1 MRCCV
6 PVWVMCCVLAGLA
19 SAQDVRPIPISIEAD
34 SKGEPFEEP
43 DARKAI
49 AAIVSDAQHQAWAIF
64 RSQGARLA
72 VFQKDHWAPLKLP
85 GFPPTLKALKLARLK
100 DGAIACLWR
109 DEATAEAHV
118 LSRHTT
124 KQHQL
129 LARIPIK
136 LTEPRLLPLADGGLL
151 VTAAGRELLRIGKGG
166 ADPEIIT
173 LPEDAFLPPKKND
186 DGSSRTG
193 FVPVHA
199 VQDQRGTIWLWSH
212 AMQPMEWEWRLRG
225 LGRITPQ
232 GFTFQDIPGTKPEQ
246 PISVVTPWMGNRLA
260 IAVAGVGLFD
270 LDVEKRAMTAFAA
283 PGDELKYIEKIFPA
297 GDDWHLITTP
307 RPTEQKVS
315 VSKTFNAQLKL
326 TTERFY
332 DPQKR
337 TSALFRLRG
346 SELAPLTWKLDGEPA
361 FGWPDR
367 PVIETKEGFWTCV
380 KGGGLVFVPFAAK
393 GVLKTLDWRNG
404 LTLREPV
411 EMARAG
417 DTQFVVLDR
426 NSGQTCLLPLKPG
439 AVNPAAVRVE
449 ILRTESLLLED
460 ASGRIWG
467 RLADDTF
474 QRWENGRWNKLEV
487 PEKVAQMSRNVFIA
501 DAHEQGWLIPMKDG
515 PAAVCDFK
523 TGEWH
528 VFASIEA
535 ALVARMQPA
544 SKLLLR
550 DFPSLAPVS
559 SAVSPCRIG
568 FLREA
573 GTLHHF
579 DGHEW
584 RTWKVADLAGPD
596 ARVTSPPRFDQD
608 GRFTLAISGYDWKL
622 MPDGQWRRTE
632 QKADVAERIYHSE
645 EAQPPHDCPV
655 KNVSSTAY
663 DRHGVCWL
671 SDAQRRLWKCI
682 PGCAVPV
689 LQSGEPNPLLE
700 GAHLYEVRSDLI
712 GNAFLRLQFGW
723 HGERYLAVRSRLPQ
737 PESKVTLH
745 EVVADTARIEFG
757 EAAWHMWRFGNGAWS
772 LASDKKEHVF
782 TGLLPGVQELEIMAY
797 NADLTPASASAKVK
811 LTIKAADITEL
822 ETLIRLFNGDDLD
835 TSEAAAR
842 RLRSQGKAILPSL
855 NRTRENADERTRWW
869 LDAIIQQIEA
879 KHGSK

>member
-1 MRCCV
+1 MSVGWLFCL
-6 PVWVMCCVLAGLA
+6 LAGLA
-19 SAQDVRPIPISIEAD
+19 AGQESRPIPIGIEVDA
-34 SKGEPFEEP
+34 KGEEFEEP
-43 DARKAI
+43 EARKAI
-49 AAIVSDAQHQAWAIF
+49 AAIASDAQNRAWAIF

-72 VFQKDHWAPLKLP
+72 VFQKDHWSPVKLP
-85 GFPPTLKALKLARLK
+85 GFPPTLKALKLARLQ
-100 DGAIACLWR
+100 DGTIACLWR
-109 DEATAEAHV
+109 DEATADDHV

-124 KQHQL
+124 KRHQV
-129 LARIPIK
+129 LARIPVK
-136 LTEPRLLPLADGGLL
+136 LNEPHLLPLADGGLL
-151 VTAAGRELLRIGKGG
+151 VTASGRELLRIGKGG

-199 VQDQRGTIWLWSH
+199 VQDQRGTIWLWSQ
-212 AMQPMEWEWRLRG
+212 AMKPMEWEWRLRG
-225 LGRITPQ
+225 LGRFTPQ
-232 GFTFQDIPGTKPEQ
+232 GFSFQDLPGTKPEQ
-246 PISVVTPWMGNRLA
+246 PISVVVPWMRNRLA

-270 LDVEKRAMTAFAA
+270 LDVEKNAMNVFAA
-283 PGDELKYIEKIFPA
+283 PGDELKHIEKIFPA
-297 GDDWHLITTP
+297 HDDWHLITTP
-307 RPTEQKVS
+307 RPTEQEVS
-315 VSKTFNAQLKL
+315 VSKTFNAQLEL
-326 TTERFY
+326 RTQRFY

-346 SELAPLTWKLDGEPA
+346 TQLSPLTWKLDAEPA

-426 NSGQTCLLPLKPG
+426 GTGQTCLLPLKP
-439 AVNPAAVRVE
+439 AASVNPAPVRLAIVQ
-449 ILRTESLLLED
+449 TESLLLED
-460 ASGRIWG
+460 ARGRIWG
-467 RLADDTF
+467 RMADDTF
-474 QRWENGRWNKLEV
+474 QCWENGRWNVLSV
-487 PEKVAQMSRNVFIA
+487 PEKVTQMGSNAFIA
-501 DAHEQGWLIPMKDG
+501 DAHEQGWFIPMKAG
-515 PAAVCDFK
+515 PAAVCDFT

-535 ALVARMQPA
+535 ALVARMRPA
-544 SKLLLR
+544 TRLLLR

-559 SAVSPCRIG
+559 SAGSPMRAG
-568 FLREA
+568 FLRQS

-579 DGHEW
+579 DGRGWKEW
-584 RTWKVADLAGPD
+584 KITDIAGPD

-608 GRFTLAISGYDWKL
+608 GRFTLAFSGYNWQL

-632 QKADVAERIYHSE
+632 QKADETQRVYHSE

-671 SDAQRRLWKCI
+671 SDTQRRLWKCI

-689 LQSGEPNPLLE
+689 LQPGEPNPLPD
-700 GAHLYEVRSDLI
+700 GTRLYEVRMDLA

-723 HGERYLAVRSRLPQ
+723 HGEKYLAVRSRLPQ
-737 PESKVTLH
+737 PESRVTLH
-745 EVVADTARIEFG
+745 AVLADTARIEFG
-757 EAAWHMWRFGNGAWS
+757 QAAWHTWRIDAGEWS
-772 LASDKKEHVF
+772 LATDKKEHAL
-782 TGLLPGVQELEIMAY
+782 TGLLPGEHALEVMAY
-797 NADLTPASASAKVK
+797 NADLTPASAGAK
-811 LTIKAADITEL
+811 LSITIKAADIAEMNL
-822 ETLIRLFNGDDLD
+822 LIQRLGGADLNA
-835 TSEAAAR
+835 SEAAAR
-842 RLRSQGKAILPSL
+842 RLRSQGKPALPSL
-855 NRTRENADERTRWW
+855 NRSRETADERTRWW
-869 LDAIIQQIEA
+869 LDAVIQQIEM
-879 KHGSK
+879 KQGSK